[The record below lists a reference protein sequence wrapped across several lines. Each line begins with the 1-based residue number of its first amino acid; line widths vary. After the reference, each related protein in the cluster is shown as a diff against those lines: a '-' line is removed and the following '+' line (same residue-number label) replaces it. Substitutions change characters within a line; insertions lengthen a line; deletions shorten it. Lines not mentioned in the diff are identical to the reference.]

1 MLSVVTFSTLALI
14 AWGALAFGAVYP
26 WAYRP
31 LMAGA
36 VMCAAWWWVAGVGD
50 AVRGKAAAGLKP
62 GPTYKAAGLKPG
74 PTYGGPTYGGPTYGT
89 PARALALGLPTA
101 ALDSLSPATVT
112 FLRGF
117 DLEYVARGGVSHA
130 LSIRPESTWL
140 GLALLA
146 TLGVFLLALA
156 RGLERVGVRRLA
168 VGLVGLGTLLA
179 VIGIVQKATLLKCA
193 AEPALSC
200 RARQGHSRL
209 VATASSH
216 VSIGHTSMP
225 SSVRRRSR
233 PR

>member
-1 MLSVVTFSTLALI
+1 
-14 AWGALAFGAVYP
+14 
-26 WAYRP
+26 
-31 LMAGA
+31 MAG
-36 VMCAAWWWVAGVGD
+36 V
-50 AVRGKAAAGLKP
+50 VRGKAAGLKP
-62 GPTYKAAGLKPG
+62 GPTYKAAGLKLG
-74 PTYGGPTYGGPTYGT
+74 PTYGGPT
-89 PARALALGLPTA
+89 RALALGLAAVALAALLQLVPLPTA

-140 GLALLA
+140 GLGLFVA
-146 TLGVFLLALA
+146 LGVFLLALA

-179 VIGIVQKATLLKCA
+179 VIGIVQKALLLKCA